1 VIRRLGT
8 AWLLAVVAAMAGCG
22 NVGTLADRY
31 RAEQML
37 WTAQRAETAARL
49 GGAKPDSVQLLR
61 LREGYSKIGKTIK
74 PPYLRGTSE
83 SERKVGRELLQVV
96 GTAELQAARLAVQA
110 GEPQLALDEMKR
122 VMAMAEGDTALQRQA
137 DFFRVG
143 TLRQFHRHEEAIAL
157 MHEMLER
164 YQPMPPPRFQSEDP
178 ILSIP
183 EATVRLYRE
192 AGDTENARKEID
204 FALNYYRAILSKPID
219 PLLEAQALVRLMRVE
234 LEQQNWDAAFQSLD
248 RLESLVKRTPGLAE
262 LMPELQ
268 FSRARLLAATKK
280 DPTEAIAL
288 MDRVQVDYPESPFGA
303 RALFEAGVLLERIG
317 KKQEALDRYRAVA
330 TKYSNRLDVAP
341 VAAFRRGMLE
351 EQTGN
356 WEAAKNTLESLP
368 VQYPLSEA
376 AVEAP
381 MAVVKR
387 YVRLGNK
394 DAAEAALV
402 KAVETYRGLIA
413 RDTTTSW
420 GAIYRWAMA
429 RCQMAQG
436 DWGGALETVDEMS
449 KRDIGHP
456 ALGQALLEAAGTA
469 NRHNQKD
476 RARKYLELFL
486 NTYPKSPV
494 VPDVRRELGRL
505 EDALAKAGGAGG
517 AKEKSSTTP

>member
-1 VIRRLGT
+1 MIRRFGT
-8 AWLLAVVAAMAGCG
+8 MWLLAAAAATSGCG
-22 NVGTLADRY
+22 NVGALADRY

-37 WTAQRAETAARL
+37 WAAEKAEQAARL
-49 GGAKPDSVQLLR
+49 GGAKPDSAELFR
-61 LREGYSKIGKTIK
+61 LREGYSKIGRTIK
-74 PPYLRGTSE
+74 APYIRGTSAA
-83 SERKVGRELLQVV
+83 ERKVGRELLQVV

-110 GEPQLALDEMKR
+110 GQPQLALDEMQR
-122 VMAMAEGDTALQRQA
+122 VVAMAEGDTTLQRQA

-164 YQPMPPPRFQSEDP
+164 YRPMAPPRFQSEDP

-183 EATVRLYRE
+183 EATVRLYRD
-192 AGDTENARKEID
+192 AGDAEGARKELD
-204 FALNYYRAILSKPID
+204 FALGYYRGIIAKPID

-234 LEQQNWDAAFQSLD
+234 LELQQWNTAFQSLD
-248 RLESLVKRTPGLAE
+248 RLEGLVKRTPGLAE
-262 LMPELQ
+262 ILPELQ
-268 FSRARLLAATKK
+268 FSRARMLAATKK

-303 RALFEAGVLLERIG
+303 RALFEAGVLLEKIG
-317 KKQEALDRYRAVA
+317 KKSEALDRYRAVA
-330 TKYSNRLDVAP
+330 TKYSDRQDVAP
-341 VAAFRRGMLE
+341 VAAFRRAMLE

-381 MAVVKR
+381 MAVVRR

-394 DAAEAALV
+394 NAAEAALV

-429 RCQMAQG
+429 RCQMAQS

-449 KRDIGHP
+449 KKDIGHP

-486 NTYPKSPV
+486 ATYPKSPV
-494 VPDVRRELGRL
+494 VPDARRELEEL
-505 EDALAKAGGAGG
+505 EEALARSGGG
-517 AKEKSSTTP
+517 KEKSSGTP